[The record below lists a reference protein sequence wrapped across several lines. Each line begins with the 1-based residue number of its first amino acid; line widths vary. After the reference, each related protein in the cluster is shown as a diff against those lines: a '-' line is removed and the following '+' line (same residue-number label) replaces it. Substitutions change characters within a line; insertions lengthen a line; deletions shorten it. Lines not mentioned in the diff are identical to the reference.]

1 MNHQINIMVPKHQL
15 KVNCFEFL
23 MDELVKWVNES
34 GGNPKRDLNLLKVVK
49 LNFFVAAASS
59 SENDEGLLSV
69 FDEFYAL
76 PYGHVES
83 DVYNIIKEN
92 PKASL
97 NKYTIVPN
105 GISWSNDDIITIDD
119 KYSNSIKSSI
129 DKIKVIDSD
138 FVLRPA
144 GYLVDLSHMWRSWKL
159 MYSTAKSLNKHAIK
173 IPNNLIQTESK
184 IFKLSLQ

>member
-1 MNHQINIMVPKHQL
+1 MTTNHQL
-15 KVNCFEFL
+15 KADCFEFL
-23 MDELVKWVNES
+23 MDELVKWVEEK
-34 GGNPKRDLNLLKVVK
+34 GGNPKRYLNLLKVIK

-59 SENDEGLLSV
+59 SETSEGLLTV

-83 DVYNIIKEN
+83 DVYNIIKN
-92 PKASL
+92 QSNAQLK
-97 NKYTIVPN
+97 KYTIMSN
-105 GISWSNDDIITIDD
+105 GIDWSTDENISIDVR
-119 KYSNSIKSSI
+119 YSSNIKSSI
-129 DKIKVIDSD
+129 EKIKTIDPD

-173 IPNNLIQTESK
+173 IPSNLIQTESK
-184 IFKLSLQ
+184 IFKLSVY

>member
-1 MNHQINIMVPKHQL
+1 MTTNHQL
-15 KVNCFEFL
+15 KADCFEFL
-23 MDELVKWVNES
+23 MDELVKWVGEK
-34 GGNPKRDLNLLKVVK
+34 GGNPKKDLNLLKIIK
-49 LNFFVAAASS
+49 LNFFIAAASS
-59 SENDEGLLSV
+59 SETSEGLLTV

-83 DVYNIIKEN
+83 DVYNIIKGQSI
-92 PKASL
+92 ARLS
-97 NKYTIVPN
+97 KYTIVSN
-105 GISWSNDDIITIDD
+105 GIDWSEDVNMSIEGN
-119 KYSNSIKSSI
+119 YSNAIKSSI
-129 DKIKVIDSD
+129 SKIRDVDPD

-159 MYSTAKSLNKHAIK
+159 MYSTAKSLNKHSIK